1 MALSKQNEKAAC
13 PKDKLEFKFFSR
25 PEEEGKR
32 ERDWGGLPL
41 PLFSLPLHP
50 RPLPSSPLAPTT
62 LANRT
67 HQCNVL
73 RTYKIHL
80 HPSVSCSWIQG
91 IHRNMTPSLAGRPDQ
106 VCPSIFQTRQQ
117 NWLIKVILSINF
129 RKGLILIVQQQQHKT
144 SSPVFLLWFS
154 NIFRDIAY
162 VCDYAVHRAD
172 SIKVALGI
180 GNWAFGNYCLVVS
193 QTNHRIVRYAQI
205 PNAQSPTTN
214 CQSNLNWIRCIHVP

>member
-1 MALSKQNEKAAC
+1 MPKGQAGIQVFFETWGRGEKGAGLGRT
-13 PKDKLEFKFFSR
+13 PSSFVFS
-25 PEEEGKR
+25 PSS
-32 ERDWGGLPL
+32 PA
-41 PLFSLPLHP
+41 PPP
-50 RPLPSSPLAPTT
+50 PSSPLAPTT

-106 VCPSIFQTRQQ
+106 VCPSVFQTRQQ

-144 SSPVFLLWFS
+144 SSPVFLL
-154 NIFRDIAY
+154 
-162 VCDYAVHRAD
+162 
-172 SIKVALGI
+172 
-180 GNWAFGNYCLVVS
+180 
-193 QTNHRIVRYAQI
+193 
-205 PNAQSPTTN
+205 
-214 CQSNLNWIRCIHVP
+214 

>member
-1 MALSKQNEKAAC
+1 MRKLLAQRTSWNSSFFRDLRKRGKGSGIGEDSLFLCFLS
-13 PKDKLEFKFFSR
+13 
-25 PEEEGKR
+25 
-32 ERDWGGLPL
+32 
-41 PLFSLPLHP
+41 LFIPPP
-50 RPLPSSPLAPTT
+50 RPSSPLAPTT

-144 SSPVFLLWFS
+144 SSPVFLL
-154 NIFRDIAY
+154 
-162 VCDYAVHRAD
+162 
-172 SIKVALGI
+172 
-180 GNWAFGNYCLVVS
+180 
-193 QTNHRIVRYAQI
+193 
-205 PNAQSPTTN
+205 
-214 CQSNLNWIRCIHVP
+214 